1 MPTGSKTDRKVKW
14 AHRGED
20 REGRRGAEDAD
31 GQVGAREARGSGRE
45 GGRDTGGG
53 QARFAAGEA
62 RLRIAF

>member
-1 MPTGSKTDRKVKW
+1 MGAAARLTE
-14 AHRGED
+14 RGED

>member
-1 MPTGSKTDRKVKW
+1 MTPG
-14 AHRGED
+14 RGED